1 MTSIVDE
8 NLSVTRSLNSS
19 WWEALRRLRKFPP
32 SSRRQRCFRCG
43 ELCPVGPS
51 RETGKTTRLL
61 PLHQR
66 PGRLPWRRSGS
77 LPRSLPCRIIF
88 LHYFNEF
95 NRNVRDLPFFFFLG
109 AAIHEIQ
116 LENHILLCTKVA
128 ASCSASGCSQ
138 FVVAYLRRNKLHIC
152 DFYFR
157 APLKVPWNLFHIQE
171 YFLWT
176 SICICQAIPGKSTN
190 QCKTPCG

>member
-1 MTSIVDE
+1 MTSIDDE

-19 WWEALRRLRKFPP
+19 WWETLRRLRKFPP

-77 LPRSLPCRIIF
+77 LPQSLPCRIIF
-88 LHYFNEF
+88 LHYFNGF
-95 NRNVRDLPFFFFLG
+95 NRNVRDLPFFFFWSSNTRNTARKPYLALHKSSG
-109 AAIHEIQ
+109 IMFSVRLQ
-116 LENHILLCTKVA
+116 PVCGGLLEA
-128 ASCSASGCSQ
+128 Q
-138 FVVAYLRRNKLHIC
+138 
-152 DFYFR
+152 
-157 APLKVPWNLFHIQE
+157 
-171 YFLWT
+171 
-176 SICICQAIPGKSTN
+176 
-190 QCKTPCG
+190 